1 MFASWTA
8 GEYGAVGATEWLE
21 VGTAVRVCCVCYT
34 IRNDQLIETIQLIIC
49 HVVAPT
55 GLFVFFEYEGLLLH

>member
-21 VGTAVRVCCVCYT
+21 VGTAVCVSCVHHT
-34 IRNDQLIETIQLIIC
+34 ARNDQLILTIQLITFR
-49 HVVAPT
+49 VFAPT
-55 GLFVFFEYEGLLLH
+55 GLFVLFEHESLLLR